1 MNTQDIISNEQV
13 SSLERI
19 AAIVAKSGMGGF
31 KTPEQATVAMLL
43 ALAEGIPLGRI
54 IHEYHV
60 INGRLS
66 LHSESMLARFQRAGG
81 TIKYIEH
88 TETCVSVTAS
98 HPKGGALTVTWT
110 LERARKAGLTSN
122 PTWQK
127 HPAAMLTARAIAEA
141 VRAVYPACLSGIITE
156 DEAFEIT
163 AAFTPAP
170 TCEPMTEFVTRHG
183 NATGG
188 NATGGHATGGSGTGA
203 NGTHQLPDELEPAA
217 HPERTP
223 REYVLVNGDR
233 YATPLVATP
242 LVATP
247 LVATPLVAT
256 PSRRPRKSSNGSKS
270 PGPLLA
276 TESSQSDPAASLPDP
291 ADPHEAPE
299 SPVCGAHFSVVPAQ
313 TPPAAPQNAQNQP
326 EQEAHA
332 EPEAKR
338 PSSLAESLWHP
349 LEDAL
354 ASLNQT
360 KLSAFLLKQGFV
372 APEQTYK
379 WVGPNATSRILKQL
393 PSFLKAAGF
402 EEELVS

>member
-66 LHSESMLARFQRAGG
+66 LRSECMLARFQRAGG

-88 TETCVSVTAS
+88 TESCVSVTAS

-156 DEAFEIT
+156 DEAVEIT
-163 AAFTPAP
+163 PAFTPAP
-170 TCEPMTEFVTRHG
+170 TCEPMPEFVPRHG

-188 NATGGHATGGSGTGA
+188 NGTGGSGTGA

-223 REYVLVNGDR
+223 REYVLVNGAR
-233 YATPLVATP
+233 Y
-242 LVATP
+242 ATP

-256 PSRRPRKSSNGSKS
+256 PSRRLRKSSNGSKS
-270 PGPLLA
+270 QGPLLA
-276 TESSQSDPAASLPDP
+276 PESSQSDPAASLPDP
-291 ADPHEAPE
+291 ADPHEAPASPLCGGH
-299 SPVCGAHFSVVPAQ
+299 SPVVLAQ
-313 TPPAAPQNAQNQP
+313 TPASAPQDVQHPP
-326 EQEAHA
+326 EQEAHP

-349 LEDAL
+349 LDDAL

-372 APEQTYK
+372 APGQTYK